1 MAVENRGH
9 ESYELEEDTK
19 STGICHT
26 FDTII
31 VMPAPNQPLQTP
43 SKGKNRL
50 VKLYP
55 LKMPGKVLT
64 TGFIFYLKPLIHVI
78 LFRLSSIGPAFS
90 VEVYSVSFVD

>member
-1 MAVENRGH
+1 MERYLLKFCHEKSIIYDNGSEKQRGL

-50 VKLYP
+50 AKLYP
-55 LKMPGKVLT
+55 LKMPGKL
-64 TGFIFYLKPLIHVI
+64 
-78 LFRLSSIGPAFS
+78 
-90 VEVYSVSFVD
+90 

>member
-1 MAVENRGH
+1 MAGRQNDSEKQRGL

-19 STGICHT
+19 STGIYYT

-31 VMPAPNQPLQTP
+31 VMSTPNQPLQTP

-55 LKMPGKVLT
+55 LKMPGKFLLQVLF
-64 TGFIFYLKPLIHVI
+64 FI
-78 LFRLSSIGPAFS
+78 
-90 VEVYSVSFVD
+90 